1 MNNVRHGNGK
11 FMNSEYVYL
20 GQWHSDMKHGQGKLM
35 RSNQEPIYGSFAND
49 KLNGL
54 ATQGEEI
61 MLFKDGMRIEL
72 GKEEGPK
79 TKILKLTEGSCWFI
93 GIFGGIHFVSTTEI
107 EFIQEFSAHLFGLIL
122 CFYLAYL
129 IKSCNDEVS
138 KFMDNVLSI
147 SDLFKDIEKAIN
159 AAPECDFYIYCYDKY
174 EGKDNEHVNVS
185 RERKKFKIDQWVDR
199 SPPAS
204 NIDFLKFFKLTRLE
218 IDESVEMSPIVR
230 KRYEDEKAAFIKE
243 NNKDN

>member
-1 MNNVRHGNGK
+1 
-11 FMNSEYVYL
+11 
-20 GQWHSDMKHGQGKLM
+20 
-35 RSNQEPIYGSFAND
+35 
-49 KLNGL
+49 
-54 ATQGEEI
+54 

-72 GKEEGPK
+72 SGKEEGSK
-79 TKILKLTEGSCWFI
+79 TIIRKVAGGTCWFI

-107 EFIQEFSAHLFGLIL
+107 EFIKEFSAHILGIIL

-129 IKSCNDEVS
+129 IKACNYEAS
-138 KFMDNVLSI
+138 KFMDNILSI

-159 AAPECDFYIYCYDKY
+159 AAPKCDFYIYCYDKDS
-174 EGKDNEHVNVS
+174 ENKHINES
-185 RERKKFKIDQWVDR
+185 RERKNFKIDQWVDR

-230 KRYEDEKAAFIKE
+230 KRYEDEKIAFIEE